1 MKNMQIILPLLA
13 ALAVTSFPS
22 HAQDLQME
30 GSSCVELNVGLWS
43 ASKAS
48 NVVSISGVQTEAKTG
63 AFVGG
68 ISFSHLLQEYLSVTL
83 SAGLLAGK
91 ASSSVNVLSVTQHVS
106 SVVPV
111 LLGVR
116 YYAFESAAAGEVRP
130 YLSAAVGPYIG
141 SEVNNT
147 LLAQETRTETAF
159 GGRLGAGIDF
169 FVSNH
174 VKLGADAGYHLMTD
188 FDAPVGAR
196 SNYNGGNFTLGVGYM
211 F

>member
-1 MKNMQIILPLLA
+1 MKNVRIILPALA
-13 ALAVTSFPS
+13 ALVLTYSPS
-22 HAQDLQME
+22 QAQDLQLK
-30 GSSCVELNVGLWS
+30 GSSSIELNVGLWS
-43 ASKAS
+43 AFQAS
-48 NVVSISGVQTEAKTG
+48 NVVSTSGVQTEAKIG

-68 ISFSHLLQEYLSVTL
+68 IFFSHWLQEYLSVTL

-91 ASSSVNVLSVTQHVS
+91 ASSTVNVRSVTQHVS
-106 SVVPV
+106 SVVPL

-116 YYAFESAAAGEVRP
+116 YYVFESAADGQIRP

-174 VKLGADAGYHLMTD
+174 FKLGANTGYHLMTD

-196 SNYNGGNFTLGVGYM
+196 SNYNGGDLTLGLGYM